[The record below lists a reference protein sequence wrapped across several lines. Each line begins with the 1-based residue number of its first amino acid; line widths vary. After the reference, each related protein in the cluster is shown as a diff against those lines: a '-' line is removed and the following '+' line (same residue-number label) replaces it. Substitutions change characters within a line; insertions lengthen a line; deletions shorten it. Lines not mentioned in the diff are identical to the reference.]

1 MPGEEIRCAG
11 GAPRKIGMARASCW
25 LAVRTWRRGVRGHR
39 KRQEHVVCF
48 PTLCLVPDNFK
59 REGGPLRAPPP
70 WTTGLHPCSTP
81 FHFRF
86 GTCGLLFGPGG
97 GWYNWSA
104 TVTFVYLLC
113 WVDCVGLLP
122 SG

>member
-59 REGGPLRAPPP
+59 REGGPLRAPLGGP
-70 WTTGLHPCSTP
+70 LASTP
-81 FHFRF
+81 APPLS
-86 GTCGLLFGPGG
+86 TSVLVP
-97 GWYNWSA
+97 
-104 TVTFVYLLC
+104 
-113 WVDCVGLLP
+113 VGYCL
-122 SG
+122 GRAVAGITGRQR